1 MTTHGPVRWCRVN
14 LFATPLDILLSCVFL
29 PLTFLMVWKLGAWA
43 LLQAKWSIIADNL
56 RVLMVGTFPVE
67 YLGRAWYVAGVLAV
81 ATGATLG
88 LVAKP
93 RHIGAAA
100 LVAAVLAAV
109 MAVADYTRT
118 AGFLACVTLG
128 MLPWAAV
135 SKFLFVHRLVQKAI
149 GALWVLGLVSVGVAL
164 APAGMEHWGGLLMS
178 VLVTLLASVL
188 SIPLGVLLAFGRRS
202 RYASARVI
210 CTGYIELMRSL
221 PLILIVYWIWV
232 VTPLLA
238 PGNPV
243 PDLVRGL
250 VAFTLFF
257 AAYVAEYVRSGLQS
271 VPRGQ
276 TEAAASL
283 GLSATQTS
291 RDVVLPQALRVVTP
305 ALVGNV
311 LDVFNTVPLLF
322 IIGLTD
328 FLRAG
333 QMVLVDPQSN
343 GRSYEIYLFMFAIY
357 LAVSSLITYGARRLE
372 SKMAAGH
379 R

>member
-1 MTTHGPVRWCRVN
+1 MSNNGLVRWCRVN
-14 LFATPLDILLSCVFL
+14 LFASPFDTLLSVVFIPVTL
-29 PLTFLMVWKLGAWA
+29 AFGWRLGEWA
-43 LLQAKWSIIADNL
+43 LTQAKWAIVADNL
-56 RVLMVGTFPVE
+56 RVLMVGTFPGE
-67 YLGRAWYVAGVLAV
+67 YTGRAWFAASILAV
-81 ATGATLG
+81 MTGATLG
-88 LVAKP
+88 LVARP
-93 RHIGAAA
+93 RRLVLLAGAVVAAA
-100 LVAAVLAAV
+100 VACLLAGLDRLSASLACLAAGILPWYVVSRFDAVLRTTTKALGPAWLAAV
-109 MAVADYTRT
+109 
-118 AGFLACVTLG
+118 
-128 MLPWAAV
+128 AA
-135 SKFLFVHRLVQKAI
+135 
-149 GALWVLGLVSVGVAL
+149 VGVAL
-164 APAGMEHWGGLLMS
+164 APVGMEHWGGLLMS

-188 SIPLGVLLAFGRRS
+188 SIPLGVFLAFGRRS
-202 RYASARVI
+202 RYASARVL

-238 PGNPV
+238 PESPV
-243 PDLVRGL
+243 PDLARGL

-283 GLSATQTS
+283 GMSTAQTS

-311 LDVFNTVPLLF
+311 LDIFNTVPLLF

-333 QMVLVDPQSN
+333 QMVLVDPQAN
-343 GRSYEIYLFMFAIY
+343 GRTYEIYLFMFAVY
-357 LAVSSLITYGARRLE
+357 LTVSSLITYGARRLE
-372 SKMAAGH
+372 FRMAAGH

>member
-1 MTTHGPVRWCRVN
+1 
-14 LFATPLDILLSCVFL
+14 
-29 PLTFLMVWKLGAWA
+29 
-43 LLQAKWSIIADNL
+43 
-56 RVLMVGTFPVE
+56 
-67 YLGRAWYVAGVLAV
+67 
-81 ATGATLG
+81 
-88 LVAKP
+88 
-93 RHIGAAA
+93 
-100 LVAAVLAAV
+100 
-109 MAVADYTRT
+109 
-118 AGFLACVTLG
+118 

-135 SKFLFVHRLVQKAI
+135 SRFVLVHRLVQKAI
-149 GALWVLGLVSVGVAL
+149 GAIWVLGLVSVGVAL

-250 VAFTLFF
+250 LAFTLFF

-276 TEAAASL
+276 IEAAASL

-343 GRSYEIYLFMFAIY
+343 GRSYEIYLFMFAVY
-357 LAVSSLITYGARRLE
+357 LVVSSLITYGARRLE